1 VRIFLCTL
9 HTRPRVQR
17 APGLPCALCLS
28 RVENDTKL
36 GRIPPRERG
45 CVSAC
50 CLTIEPE
57 VSPRHCERSE
67 AIHLATRRDMDC
79 FVASAP
85 RNDVE
90 RAARAPAP
98 SHDSLRLL
106 RSLSRS
112 SASSCTIPS
121 KWLRISSLWRLASLP
136 RSATVSAMKATASS
150 GPPSPSGSSASD
162 RRSLPEAVRFRPPP
176 ALLKKI
182 TSNPAQYRR
191 AIPPLRSQL

>member
-1 VRIFLCTL
+1 MLSAEPVCSCAHFFVHIAHETAGAAR
-9 HTRPRVQR
+9 TRSSLRPLRFM
-17 APGLPCALCLS
+17 G
-28 RVENDTKL
+28 VENDARL
-36 GRIPPRERG
+36 GRIAPRERG
-45 CVSAC
+45 SVSAC
-50 CLTIEPE
+50 CLRYVSE

-67 AIHLATRRDMDC
+67 AIHRATRCDMDC

-90 RAARAPAP
+90 RAAQARAAP
-98 SHDSLRLL
+98 HDSLRLL
-106 RSLSRS
+106 RSLSRA
-112 SASSCTIPS
+112 SASSCTMPS

-150 GPPSPSGSSASD
+150 GPPSPSGSSAFD

-182 TSNPAQYRR
+182 TSNPAQYR
-191 AIPPLRSQL
+191 